1 MVTSIR
7 THSLSHSSHLLDT
20 YTSIV
25 KALLRRRVEHI
36 KQHPSLEPP
45 SNFDDLSLFSG
56 CLMKQACKDTQS
68 RRYAKKIF
76 LLSSSLISLSPT
88 PSLSL
93 SLSPSLSL
101 SLSSSLPLSLPPFSP
116 LLLRL
121 FAIHLGASLED
132 CDPGDLPSVLLTHQA
147 SLHLIA
153 VLASSLGY
161 TIYMYNERYFSE
173 RQFSY
178 SVQQKVHKQDL

>member
-1 MVTSIR
+1 M
-7 THSLSHSSHLLDT
+7 
-20 YTSIV
+20 SIV
-25 KALLRRRVEHI
+25 KALLHRRVEHI

-68 RRYAKKIF
+68 RRYAKKIV
-76 LLSSSLISLSPT
+76 LLSSSLISLSLPF
-88 PSLSL
+88 
-93 SLSPSLSL
+93 SLSPPLSH
-101 SLSSSLPLSLPPFSP
+101 SLSLPPSFPP

-153 VLASSLGY
+153 VLASSLGSDGC
-161 TIYMYNERYFSE
+161 TILYNEKYFSE
-173 RQFSY
+173 RQFSA
-178 SVQQKVHKQDL
+178 SKPGDHKRCTRFVGIITQPYTCFS